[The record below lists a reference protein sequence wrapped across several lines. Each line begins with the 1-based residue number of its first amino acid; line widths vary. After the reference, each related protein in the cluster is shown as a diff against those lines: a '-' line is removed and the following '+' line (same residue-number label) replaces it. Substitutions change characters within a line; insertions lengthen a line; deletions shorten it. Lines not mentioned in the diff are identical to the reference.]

1 MNIYEDINRI
11 KEVMGLIVENEK
23 NNIRSMYGIV
33 NEQTIT
39 LPLPIS
45 DTFQSYDGDSAHKL
59 TGLETKIDVALKQI
73 YNQGINPK
81 MYDVKLKVV
90 RNGNTFTTT
99 SSLMIDKSDD
109 GKAWTGF
116 ASRGSIGYDYVNR
129 ADGQIDGSGNADG
142 RSLEEKLKS
151 GADAVEIIP
160 ISNSPITINNVQL
173 KQYFV
178 QFTKS
183 LKPSHTSS
191 KPNPPTNNITTLK
204 SSGRDLNS
212 LNANF
217 KKVVSDFINQNGD
230 TIKNYNVKN
239 FTITPNRD
247 SVESSISL
255 IKDKN
260 GYNGFSILFNP
271 KGQPQESKNNALSK
285 NLDSKIIKNGVINFP
300 NEYEYHLIGLHV

>member
-11 KEVMGLIVENEK
+11 KEVMGLIVEQSVPPVSIIGEQPYPNGTDWD
-23 NNIRSMYGIV
+23 SVHGI
-33 NEQTIT
+33 
-39 LPLPIS
+39 LGS
-45 DTFQSYDGDSAHKL
+45 R
-59 TGLETKIDVALKQI
+59 KID
-73 YNQGINPK
+73 
-81 MYDVKLKVV
+81 
-90 RNGNTFTTT
+90 
-99 SSLMIDKSDD
+99 DD
-109 GKAWTGF
+109 
-116 ASRGSIGYDYVNR
+116 
-129 ADGQIDGSGNADG
+129 
-142 RSLEEKLKS
+142 LEKRVGDKLKS
-151 GADAVEIIP
+151 GSYRVTNVKVSSYVSGNKVITDGTVTLVSDTNNPDIAFTTRGSINDNYEQRHDSQVNGLVDRLSAFYQGTARQFGPFIVDVKGTTKKYKQSFFA
-160 ISNSPITINNVQL
+160 ISKNN
-173 KQYFV
+173 
-178 QFTKS
+178 KS
-183 LKPSHTSS
+183 LIPNKPV
-191 KPNPPTNNITTLK
+191 TNNITTLK

-255 IKDKN
+255 IKDEN